1 MKPKSKFEVNNYME
15 KMVLEIRT
23 YKKLKRWTGFAGW
36 FFMLLGICLFLM
48 AYSIEIVPFWISAL
62 SFILGITGLVVVG
75 WLKSQKKV
83 GKIIIKSDKIVFK
96 FGVEKT
102 TFNFSN
108 ISKVKLILASEAEEF
123 HRDWW
128 PAIEG
133 KPAYEASSENFIH
146 IKPAKGKPVQTTFF
160 LPNKT
165 LESRL
170 INLLEK
176 HARKGKMELKIG

>member
-1 MKPKSKFEVNNYME
+1 ME
-15 KMVLEIRT
+15 KIELEIRT
-23 YKKLKRWTGFAGW
+23 YKKIKSWTEFAGW

-62 SFILGITGLVVVG
+62 SLILGITGLVVVD
-75 WLKSQKKV
+75 WLKSQKKT
-83 GKIIIKSDKIVFK
+83 GKIIIKSDEIVFK

-128 PAIEG
+128 PAIGG

-146 IKPAKGKPVQTTFF
+146 IKPDKGKPVQTTFF
-160 LPNKT
+160 LPNKA

-170 INLLEK
+170 INLLKK
-176 HARKGKMELKIG
+176 HASKGKMELKIG

>member
-1 MKPKSKFEVNNYME
+1 MDKIE
-15 KMVLEIRT
+15 LEIRT
-23 YKKLKRWTGFAGW
+23 YKKLKSWTEFAGW
-36 FFMLLGICLFLM
+36 FFMLLGICLSLM
-48 AYSIEIVPFWISAL
+48 AYNIEIVPFWISGL
-62 SFILGITGLVVVG
+62 SLILGMTGLLVVD
-75 WLKSQKKV
+75 WLKSQKKI

-96 FGVEKT
+96 FGVDKT

-133 KPAYEASSENFIH
+133 KPAFESSSENFIL

-160 LPNKT
+160 LPNKA

-170 INLLEK
+170 INLLDK